1 MTDFDVKPADY
12 SDAGNANVF
21 QTHYRG
27 MLAYTDA
34 LGWLYFNGKNW
45 ERNEH
50 KAVGK
55 ALELSKSML
64 DDASIE
70 MTLARHRQGEA
81 ETAAAQKLDGASDEL
96 KKAREEVSKARKY
109 LQHAINSRNAPR
121 VMGMLKLA
129 ANDMVVPADYLD
141 ADPFALNTPDG
152 EVDLR
157 TGKLTPHGIDTP
169 WHWCTNLTKV
179 SPVSPDSN
187 PEGYL
192 MWYKF
197 LEVILCDDNYLA
209 GFLQQV
215 AGMALIGAVYHEG
228 IVVAHGGGRNGKSTF
243 FNALADVL
251 GSYAGTI
258 DVKVLTTDRQNKG
271 AALATLRGKRL
282 VIAGELEEHQRLSTS
297 TLKQL
302 ASTDKL
308 TIEEKFKQPET
319 VKQSH
324 TLVLFTNFL
333 PRVGSM
339 DNGTWRRLL
348 VIPFNA
354 VISEQDSVQ
363 NYAEMLVE
371 KAGGAILS
379 WAIQGAVD
387 FIKNGFKL
395 VVPDVVAMA
404 TEEYQNRENWLE
416 NFIDERCIKE
426 PNARVG
432 ARALYDEYKRWA
444 QDAGEYVRREADFS
458 TAMEAAGY
466 HKIQPKGKKSWV
478 GVRPDY
484 AGQFGNPYAATV

>member
-1 MTDFDVKPADY
+1 MNDFDVKPADY

-21 QTHYRG
+21 QAYYHG
-27 MLAYTDA
+27 LLAYTDA

-45 ERNEH
+45 EKNEH

-55 ALELSKSML
+55 ATELSEAML
-64 DDASIE
+64 NDASIE
-70 MTLARHRQGEA
+70 LTLARRREAEA
-81 ETAAAQKLDGASDEL
+81 ETAAAQKLEGAAEEL
-96 KKAREEVSKARKY
+96 KEARKAVDKAKSY
-109 LQHAINSRNAPR
+109 LQHAVRSRSAPR
-121 VMGMLKLA
+121 ILGMMKLA
-129 ANDMVVPADYLD
+129 EHDMVVPAAYLD
-141 ADPFALNTPDG
+141 ADPFTLNTPGG

-157 TGKLTPHGIDTP
+157 TGKIRLHDIDSP
-169 WHWCTNLTKV
+169 YHWNTCITAAA
-179 SPVSPDSN
+179 PDIT
-187 PEGYL
+187 EGCKL
-192 MWYKF
+192 WFEF
-197 LEVILCDDNYLA
+197 LETITSNDNHLT

-228 IVVAHGGGRNGKSTF
+228 IVIAHGGGRNGKSTF

-308 TIEEKFKQPET
+308 TVEEKFKQPET
-319 VKQSH
+319 VKQTH

-354 VISEQDSVQ
+354 VIGEREGIQ
-363 NYAEMLVE
+363 NYGAYLVE
-371 KAGGAILS
+371 HAGPDILT
-379 WAIQGAVD
+379 WAIAGAVE
-387 FIKNGFKL
+387 FVKNGFKL
-395 VVPDVVAMA
+395 AVPDVVAEA
-404 TEEYQNRENWLE
+404 TEEYQSRENWLE
-416 NFIDERCIKE
+416 NFIDERCIRE

-432 ARALYDEYKRWA
+432 ARALYNEYKNWA
-444 QDAGEYVRREADFS
+444 QGAGEYVRRETDFA
-458 TAMEAAGY
+458 TAMESAGY
-466 HKIQPKGKKSWV
+466 QRVKPKGTFHYV
-478 GVRPDY
+478 GLRIDLS
-484 AGQFGNPYAATV
+484 AQFGSPYTATG

>member
-1 MTDFDVKPADY
+1 
-12 SDAGNANVF
+12 
-21 QTHYRG
+21 
-27 MLAYTDA
+27 
-34 LGWLYFNGKNW
+34 
-45 ERNEH
+45 
-50 KAVGK
+50 
-55 ALELSKSML
+55 
-64 DDASIE
+64 
-70 MTLARHRQGEA
+70 
-81 ETAAAQKLDGASDEL
+81 
-96 KKAREEVSKARKY
+96 
-109 LQHAINSRNAPR
+109 
-121 VMGMLKLA
+121 
-129 ANDMVVPADYLD
+129 
-141 ADPFALNTPDG
+141 
-152 EVDLR
+152 
-157 TGKLTPHGIDTP
+157 
-169 WHWCTNLTKV
+169 
-179 SPVSPDSN
+179 
-187 PEGYL
+187 
-192 MWYKF
+192 MWFKF
-197 LEVILCDDNYLA
+197 LETITRNDNHLT

-228 IVVAHGGGRNGKSTF
+228 VVIAHGGGRNGKSTF

-319 VKQSH
+319 VKQTH

-363 NYAEMLVE
+363 NYAETLVE

-379 WAIQGAVD
+379 WAIQGAVG

-395 VVPDVVAMA
+395 VIPDVVAMA
-404 TEEYQNRENWLE
+404 TEEYQDRENWLE
-416 NFIDERCIKE
+416 NFINERCIRE

-444 QDAGEYVRREADFS
+444 QDAGEYVRRETDFS

-466 HKIQPKGKKSWV
+466 RRVKPKGTFHYTGLKVDLS
-478 GVRPDY
+478 
-484 AGQFGNPYAATV
+484 AQFGNPYTATG

>member
-1 MTDFDVKPADY
+1 MSDFDVRPADY

-21 QTHYRG
+21 QAYYHG
-27 MLAYTDA
+27 LLAYTDA

-45 ERNEH
+45 EKDEH

-55 ALELSKSML
+55 ATELTEEML
-64 DDASIE
+64 NDASIE
-70 MTLARHRQGEA
+70 LALARKREAEA
-81 ETAAAQKLDGASDEL
+81 ETAAAQKLEGAAEEL
-96 KKAREEVSKARKY
+96 KEARKAVDKAKSY
-109 LQHAINSRNAPR
+109 LQHAVRSRNTPR
-121 VMGMLKLA
+121 ILGMLKLA
-129 ANDMVVPADYLD
+129 EHDMVVPTAYLD
-141 ADPFALNTPDG
+141 ADPFALNTPGG

-157 TGKLTPHGIDTP
+157 TGKLAPHGIDTP
-169 WHWCTNLTKV
+169 YHWCTNITKV
-179 SPVSPDSN
+179 APDNEVNESWV
-187 PEGYL
+187 

-197 LEVILCDDNYLA
+197 LETITCNDNHLT

-228 IVVAHGGGRNGKSTF
+228 IVIAHGGGRNGKSTF

-319 VKQSH
+319 VKQTH

-333 PRVGSM
+333 PRVGST

-363 NYAEMLVE
+363 NYAETLVE
-371 KAGGAILS
+371 KAGGAVLG

-387 FIKNGFKL
+387 FIESGFKL
-395 VVPDVVAMA
+395 VIPDVVSMA
-404 TEEYQNRENWLE
+404 TEEYQDRENWLE
-416 NFIDERCIKE
+416 NFINERCVRE

-432 ARALYDEYKRWA
+432 ARDLYNEYRRWA
-444 QDAGEYVRREADFS
+444 QDAGEYVRRETDFA

-466 HKIQPKGKKSWV
+466 QKITPRNKRTWV
-478 GVRPDY
+478 GLRTDF
-484 AGQFGNPYAATV
+484 AGQFGGPYSTTG